1 MKPVVYVAR
10 EIPENGIKILEECCE
25 VRYRKEMPPPSREE
39 LLAAVKDVDAIYCT
53 LSEKIDKELMDSA
66 PRLRVVGTMSVGV
79 DHIDVDYATSKGIYV
94 VHTPGVLTDT
104 TADFAWAL
112 LMAAARRVVEADKMV
127 RSGGWKIQWAPTMM
141 LGHDVHGKTLGIV
154 GRGRIGL
161 AVAKR
166 ARGFDMKVL
175 YYDVVRR
182 RDVEESMGIEYVELD
197 ELLRRSDFVSIHV
210 PLTPQTRG
218 LIGEREL
225 KLMKPT
231 AILVNTSRGPVV
243 DEAALARALKER
255 WIAAAGLDVFEK
267 EPLPMDS
274 PLLEL
279 DNVVLTPHI
288 ASASYDTRAKMAE
301 LAATGIVK
309 VLKGEEP
316 ENLFNK
322 DVVKVR
328 PLEQVKMI

>member
-1 MKPVVYVAR
+1 MKPTVYVAR
-10 EIPENGIKILEECCE
+10 EIPEAGIKILEECCE

-39 LLAAVKDVDAIYCT
+39 LLNAVKDVDAIYCT
-53 LSEKIDKELMDSA
+53 LSEKIDRELIDSA

-112 LMAAARRVVEADKMV
+112 LMATARRVVEADKMV
-127 RSGGWKIQWAPTMM
+127 RSGGWRIQWAPTMM
-141 LGHDVHGKTLGIV
+141 LGHDVHGKTLGII
-154 GRGRIGL
+154 GLGRIGL

-166 ARGFDMKVL
+166 ARGFDMKVI
-175 YYDVVRR
+175 YYDVIRR
-182 RDVEESMGIEYVELD
+182 RDVEESLGIEYVELD

-210 PLTPQTRG
+210 PLTPQTRK

-231 AILVNTSRGPVV
+231 AILINTSRGPVV
-243 DEAALARALKER
+243 DEAVLARALKER

-288 ASASYDTRAKMAE
+288 ASASYDTRARMAE
-301 LAATGIVK
+301 LAALGIVK